1 MYLVIKFKAKEIYM
15 GEIIIIASGKG
26 GTGKTT
32 AAANIGAALAN
43 LGHLTALVDM
53 DMGLRN
59 LDVALGLENEI
70 VYDVSDI
77 IDGTR
82 TVDEALIRDPRYEN
96 LYFIPS
102 PQTRDASGLDEKR
115 FAELWE
121 TLKNRFDYCVIDSP
135 AGIDG
140 GFKYSLSGADRG
152 IIVTVPET
160 AALRD
165 ADRVISIMENAG
177 IEDIRLVINRVREDM
192 INSGIMMNVD
202 VCMDILSIPIIG
214 IVPDDTELL
223 VSGLRGEIAV
233 MNPNS
238 RAGKAFLNI
247 AKRINGE
254 SVPIMDFDQRKGF
267 FKRLR
272 ELFKKA

>member
-1 MYLVIKFKAKEIYM
+1 M
-15 GEIIIIASGKG
+15 GEIIVVASGKG

-43 LGHLTALVDM
+43 AGKLTVLADM

-70 VYDVSDI
+70 VYDISDI
-77 IDGTR
+77 IDGTH
-82 TVDEALIRDPRYEN
+82 TLDEVLIRDLRYPN

-102 PQTRDASGLDEKR
+102 PQTRDASGFDEEK
-115 FAELWE
+115 FTGLWDN
-121 TLKNRFDYCVIDSP
+121 LRNRFDYCIIDAP

-140 GFKYSLSGADRG
+140 GFKYSLPGADRG
-152 IIVTVPET
+152 IIVTIPET

-165 ADRVISIMENAG
+165 ADRVISLMEDAG
-177 IEDIRLVINRVREDM
+177 IEDVRLIINRVREDM
-192 INSGIMMNVD
+192 INKGIMMNVD

-214 IVPDDTELL
+214 IVPDDLELL
-223 VSGLRGEIAV
+223 ASGLRGEIAV
-233 MNPNS
+233 SNPNS
-238 RAGKAFLNI
+238 RAGMAFSNV
-247 AKRINGE
+247 AKRITGE
-254 SVPIMDFDQRKGF
+254 AVPIMDFDEKKGL

-272 ELFKKA
+272 KLFGKA